1 MIRNPYFIRYRQ
13 AMERSLS
20 AQKSIKKTAENDAAR
35 SEDSAHKKPDQ
46 NQPCADGV
54 PPNNL
59 QKDDVGKP
67 AGNSDFKGFR
77 QIAPGIF
84 QFRQPSYGNKD
95 YNTPS
100 ELLSL
105 LPAPEN
111 TQPQKAGEMGFKR
124 VDGLPGPYQHYRTPV
139 FQFT

>member
-20 AQKSIKKTAENDAAR
+20 TQKSTKKTAENDAACR
-35 SEDSAHKKPDQ
+35 EDSAYKKPDQ

-54 PPNNL
+54 TPDNL
-59 QKDDVGKP
+59 QKDEAGKP

-84 QFRQPSYGNKD
+84 QFRPPSYGNKD
-95 YNTPS
+95 NIPS
-100 ELLSL
+100 ELMSL
-105 LPAPEN
+105 LPVPEK
-111 TQPQKAGEMGFKR
+111 TQPHQRAGEMGFKR
-124 VDGLPGPYQHYRTPV
+124 VDGLPGPYQHYNTPV